1 MGASLEAGGPEA
13 VPGGLGAAGGVAGS
27 LPSWLTLLRAA
38 AMTSTNVPTALL
50 LPQLTFVGAATSI
63 LCARGVGPKNSARAR
78 DILPQLVS
86 GERVRILPDEGVY
99 AFDGLDTGGY
109 WLRLLDARS
118 RVSSGRFWVP
128 RKEASRIEPTRR
140 KRPIGKSNR
149 HEWPPLGQTPWD
161 IFAGSDLAGNA
172 ALAHLHVV
180 LVGSRSEFA
189 DALNVVGFAKT
200 PGDTAM
206 TVAEGLPWGIVTD
219 DGELELVRPPGASG
233 TPVIAVA
240 RDHSSARRLA
250 MRFEP
255 RSLVFVSDRHEDALS
270 DRTSVEALADR
281 HACLVLAPSRSREEF
296 LTRRNNGW
304 AVAELSHSSLS
315 RAERVGIREL
325 DRIAISSAWM
335 RRSPVIQTEES
346 PDIDDA
352 FRHLDSFARAANAH
366 VEMDDDVN
374 EAVRLLRQ
382 NFFEAC
388 DWLAA
393 PTQDD
398 LDDLDA
404 DREAVSRLLPRLRN
418 VVGPEAAADV
428 RAALSALDRFAD
440 EARSRAMTPK
450 GEALARI
457 VEGVSANAECR
468 QVVVCGHRSS
478 AAAATAFLQHL
489 GTPLDCVTPSELQS
503 MDNVGRAIALSLM
516 RRESFIR
523 LADPW
528 AAPELVLLGYQHEVE
543 IYRQRLAGRRGLISR
558 LQPDT
563 ALIARLPQLT
573 GDRPSAIDTDT
584 AADAKLVTPPLEPPL
599 AAPIPFRRPQP
610 SRSGEQTKPA
620 RFCRFAG
627 RSWMV
632 MTDDHAVARLQ
643 MSSGHKAQIT
653 TITCRDLQVGDLILV
668 REGGEKDIV
677 REMAEQLAGQE
688 KYAELRK
695 QAGHWR
701 RALRSHSSS
710 PERLQEALAGEGL
723 ERGLATIRDW
733 VSPEGP
739 IGPSNPDT
747 SVPLIAAAV
756 GQSADAKPWK
766 DCLDAIRSVR
776 RYHVHAGFRLTKVLM
791 EECGEAI
798 REHSE
803 HETAFELSVGTVW
816 LLEIEQLDAERQ
828 EWPYTQTNRIQWES
842 DTWRR
847 RLLRRT
853 AQHSRISLD
862 DLFPDVGEVLDE
874 VDL

>member
-1 MGASLEAGGPEA
+1 
-13 VPGGLGAAGGVAGS
+13 VPLPTWLALLCTAAD
-27 LPSWLTLLRAA
+27 TAA
-38 AMTSTNVPTALL
+38 NVPTALL
-50 LPQLTFVGAATSI
+50 LPQLHFVGAATSI
-63 LCARGVGPKNSARAR
+63 LCARDAGPEASACVQ
-78 DILPQLVS
+78 DILRRLVH
-86 GERVRILPDEGVY
+86 GERVRILPEEGVY
-99 AFDGLDTGGY
+99 EFDGLDTGGY

-149 HEWPPLGQTPWD
+149 HEWPPLGPTPWD
-161 IFAGSDLAGNA
+161 IFARSELAGNA
-172 ALAHLHVV
+172 ALARLRVV

-189 DALNVVGFAKT
+189 DALNVIGFAGT
-200 PGDTAM
+200 PGETAM
-206 TVAEGLPWGIVTD
+206 PVAEGLPWGIVTD
-219 DGELELVRPPGASG
+219 DGELELVRPTGASG

-250 MRFEP
+250 ARFEP
-255 RSLVFVSDRHEDALS
+255 RSLVVVSDRHEDALA

-281 HACLVLAPSRSREEF
+281 HACLVLAPSRLRDEF
-296 LTRRNNGW
+296 LTRRNDGW

-315 RAERVGIREL
+315 QDERVGIREL
-325 DRIAISSAWM
+325 DRIALCSSWM
-335 RRSPVIQTEES
+335 RKSPVVHAEES
-346 PDIDDA
+346 PELDDA
-352 FRHLDSFARAANAH
+352 FRHLDSFARAANSH

-398 LDDLDA
+398 LDDLGA
-404 DREAVSRLLPRLRN
+404 DREAVCRLLPRLRS
-418 VVGPEAAADV
+418 VVGPEAVADV
-428 RAALSALDRFAD
+428 RAALSALDRFAQ

-457 VEGVSANAECR
+457 ADGASANAACR
-468 QVVVCGHRSS
+468 QVVVSGHRRS
-478 AAAATAFLQHL
+478 AAAAAAFLQQL
-489 GTPLDCVTPSELQS
+489 GAPLDCVTPSELQS
-503 MDNVGRAIALSLM
+503 MDDVGRAIALSVM

-528 AAPELVLLGYQHEVE
+528 AAPELLLLGYQHEVE
-543 IYRQRLAGRRGLISR
+543 IYRQRLAGRQGLISR
-558 LQPDT
+558 LRPDT

-573 GDRPSAIDTDT
+573 GDGPSALDADT
-584 AADAKLVTPPLEPPL
+584 AATPKLVEPPL

-620 RFCRFAG
+620 RFCRFVG
-627 RSWMV
+627 RSWMA

-653 TITCRDLQVGDLILV
+653 TSTCRDLQVGDLILV

-723 ERGLATIRDW
+723 ERGLATIRYW
-733 VSPEGP
+733 VSPDGP
-739 IGPSNPDT
+739 IGPSNPGT

-756 GQSADAKPWK
+756 SQSADGKPWK
-766 DCLDAIRSVR
+766 DCLDAIRAVR

-791 EECGEAI
+791 DECGEAI
-798 REHSE
+798 HEHSE
-803 HETAFELSVGTVW
+803 HETAFELSVGMVW
-816 LLEIEQLDAERQ
+816 LLEIEQLDEERQ
-828 EWPYTQTNRIQWES
+828 DWPYTQTNRIQWES

-853 AQHSRISLD
+853 AQHSRITLD
-862 DLFPDVGEVLDE
+862 DLFSDLGEVLDE